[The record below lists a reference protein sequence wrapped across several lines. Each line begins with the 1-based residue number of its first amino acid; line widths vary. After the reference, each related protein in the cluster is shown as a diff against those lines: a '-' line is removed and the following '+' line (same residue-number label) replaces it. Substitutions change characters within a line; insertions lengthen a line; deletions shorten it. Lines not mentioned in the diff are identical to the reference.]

1 MKPSRET
8 CGEIAKLRLIY
19 GHAPHFQS
27 SSPRKKC
34 RSCLRT
40 AVGYVSG
47 LNIKPDDDGLS
58 WWKPP
63 SLRGA
68 LATKQSI
75 LSPGYLLCRAMD
87 CFATLAMTIVLLFEN
102 RIPSHLSAGEKR
114 QPLEQV
120 HVLLVLQQRAVQRR
134 DQLARIAFPEHFR
147 RHVLVEQQF
156 QPIQQLRGRGP
167 LLSGPHLAD

>member
-47 LNIKPDDDGLS
+47 LNIKPDDNSLS
-58 WWKPP
+58 WWKLP
-63 SLRGA
+63 SLPGA

-75 LSPGYLLCRAMD
+75 LSPGYCYAARWIASLRS
-87 CFATLAMTIVLLFEN
+87 AMTIVPLFEN
-102 RIPSHLSAGEKR
+102 QIPSHLSAGEKR

-134 DQLARIAFPEHFR
+134 GPPARVAVPADFLG
-147 RHVLVEQQF
+147 HVL
-156 QPIQQLRGRGP
+156 L
-167 LLSGPHLAD
+167 